1 MGTVTTIG
9 LDIAKSV
16 FQVHGVDAAG
26 GVVLRQRLTRS
37 RMLKFFAKLPSCLI
51 GIEACASSHYWAREL
66 VALGHDVRLMPAQY
80 VKPYVK
86 CSKNDAADAEAI
98 CEAVTRP
105 TMRFVGIKSPE
116 QQSAMMLHR
125 VRLILSRQRTQLSNA
140 LRAHLAE
147 FGIVA
152 PIGRNGIDQLL
163 LVIADTSDDRVPAD
177 ARICLE
183 MLMAQLSI
191 VKEQILENDRR
202 IMARARE
209 TELGRRLMEIPGVGP
224 LVASAIVATVPDP
237 TVFRSGR
244 DLSAWIGL
252 VPRQNS
258 SGGKER
264 LGSISKAGHGYL
276 RQMLIVG
283 AKERL
288 GSISKAGHGYLRQM
302 LIVGAMAVVRYAER
316 NGTKRPWLVQLLARR
331 KAKVAAVALA
341 NKTAR
346 TIWAM
351 MASGERYREPQV
363 A

>member
-1 MGTVTTIG
+1 MGNVTTIG
-9 LDIAKSV
+9 LDLAKSV
-16 FQVHGVDAAG
+16 FQVHGVDADGEA
-26 GVVLRQRLTRS
+26 VLRQRLTRG
-37 RMLKFFAKLPSCLI
+37 RMLKFFAKLPRCLV

-66 VALGHDVRLMPAQY
+66 VALGHDVKLMPAQY

-86 CSKNDAADAEAI
+86 RSKNDAADAEAI

-105 TMRFVGIKSPE
+105 NMRFVGIKSAE

-152 PIGRNGIDQLL
+152 PIGRNGIDRLL
-163 LVIADTSDDRVPAD
+163 GVVADTTDDRVPTT

-183 MLMAQLSI
+183 MLVAQLSI
-191 VKEQILENDRR
+191 VKEQILANDRR
-202 IMARARE
+202 IMASARE

-224 LVASAIVATVPDP
+224 LLASAVVASVPDP
-237 TVFRSGR
+237 GVFRSGR

-276 RQMLIVG
+276 RQMLV
-283 AKERL
+283 
-288 GSISKAGHGYLRQM
+288 
-302 LIVGAMAVVRYAER
+302 VGAMAVVRYAER
-316 NGTKRPWLVQLLARR
+316 NGTRRPWLVQLLARR

-351 MASGERYREPQV
+351 MNSGERYREPQV

>member
-16 FQVHGVDAAG
+16 FQVHGVDAGG

-66 VALGHDVRLMPAQY
+66 VALGHDVKLMPAQY

-86 CSKNDAADAEAI
+86 RSKNDAADAEAI

-152 PIGRNGIDQLL
+152 PIGRNGIDRLL
-163 LVIADTSDDRVPAD
+163 GVVADTTDERVPAT
-177 ARICLE
+177 ARTCLD
-183 MLMAQLSI
+183 MLVAQLSI
-191 VKEQILENDRR
+191 VKEQILANDRR
-202 IMARARE
+202 IMASARD

-283 AKERL
+283 A
-288 GSISKAGHGYLRQM
+288 
-302 LIVGAMAVVRYAER
+302 MAVVRYAER
-316 NGTKRPWLVQLLARR
+316 NGAKRPWLVQLLARR

-341 NKTAR
+341 NRTAR